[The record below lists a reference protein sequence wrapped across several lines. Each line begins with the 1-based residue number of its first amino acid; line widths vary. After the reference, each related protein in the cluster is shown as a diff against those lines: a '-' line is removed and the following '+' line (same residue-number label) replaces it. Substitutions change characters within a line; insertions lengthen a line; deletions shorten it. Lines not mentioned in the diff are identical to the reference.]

1 MANGNLATKFIIIFI
16 YERSN
21 QMIKNKKPELKNE
34 YNLTMEDEINA
45 INEIAD
51 MFFQEKTDE
60 EGNVSS
66 EYTPYY
72 EKLGQINA
80 IAKYFIQG
88 IEFEPREDIY
98 NAVMQDKDIR
108 PLIDEVMLPYK
119 EKVSDLTF
127 QQKIF
132 IDVMDKVYDIV
143 EYRKAVNIAKIQNQ
157 SN

>member
-1 MANGNLATKFIIIFI
+1 MTK
-16 YERSN
+16 N
-21 QMIKNKKPELKNE
+21 TKPELKNE

-45 INEIAD
+45 INEIAN
-51 MFFQEKTDE
+51 MFFQEKIDK
-60 EGNVSS
+60 NDKVSV

-80 IAKYFIQG
+80 ISKYFIQG
-88 IEFEPREDIY
+88 IEFETGEDIY

-108 PLIDEVMLPYK
+108 PLIDEVMLPHK
-119 EKVSDLTF
+119 EKVNNLTF

-132 IDVMDKVYDIV
+132 IDVMNKVYDIV
-143 EYRKAVNIAKIQNQ
+143 EYRKAINIAKIQNH

>member
-1 MANGNLATKFIIIFI
+1 MTK
-16 YERSN
+16 N
-21 QMIKNKKPELKNE
+21 AKPELKNE

-88 IEFEPREDIY
+88 IEFEPGEDIY
-98 NAVMQDKDIR
+98 NAVMEDKDIR

>member
-1 MANGNLATKFIIIFI
+1 
-16 YERSN
+16 
-21 QMIKNKKPELKNE
+21 MIKNTKPELKNE

-51 MFFQEKTDE
+51 MFFQKKTDE
-60 EGNVSS
+60 DDNVSS

-80 IAKYFIQG
+80 IAKYFIRG
-88 IEFEPREDIY
+88 IEFEPGEDIY
-98 NAVMQDKDIR
+98 DAVMQDKDIR
-108 PLIDEVMLPYK
+108 PLIDEVLSPNEGSLNFTYP
-119 EKVSDLTF
+119 
-127 QQKIF
+127 QKIF
-132 IDVMDKVYDIV
+132 FNIMDKVYDIV

>member
-1 MANGNLATKFIIIFI
+1 
-16 YERSN
+16 
-21 QMIKNKKPELKNE
+21 MIKNKKPELKNE
-34 YNLTMEDEINA
+34 YNLSMEDEINA
-45 INEIAD
+45 INEIAN

-60 EGNVSS
+60 EGNVSL

-88 IEFEPREDIY
+88 IEFEQGEDIY

-108 PLIDEVMLPYK
+108 PLIDGVMLPHK
-119 EKVSDLTF
+119 EKVNNLTF

-132 IDVMDKVYDIV
+132 INVMDKVYDIV
-143 EYRKAVNIAKIQNQ
+143 DYRKAVNIAKIQNQ

>member
-1 MANGNLATKFIIIFI
+1 
-16 YERSN
+16 
-21 QMIKNKKPELKNE
+21 MIKNKKPELKNE

-60 EGNVSS
+60 EGNVSV

-72 EKLGQINA
+72 EKIGQINA
-80 IAKYFIQG
+80 ISKYFIHG
-88 IEFEPREDIY
+88 IEFEPGEDIY

-108 PLIDEVMLPYK
+108 PLIDEVLSPN
-119 EKVSDLTF
+119 EGSLNFTF

-132 IDVMDKVYDIV
+132 FNIMDKVYDIV